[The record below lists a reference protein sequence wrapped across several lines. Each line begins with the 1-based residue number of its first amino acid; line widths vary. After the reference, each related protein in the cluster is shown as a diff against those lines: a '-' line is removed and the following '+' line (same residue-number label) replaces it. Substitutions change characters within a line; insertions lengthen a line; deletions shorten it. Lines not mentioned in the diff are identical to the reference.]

1 MAKNPFWLRGAR
13 GKFAG
18 GVVQK
23 GENGS
28 ILRQNVKPS
37 NPQTIKQMAQRV
49 AWATIS
55 KAAVKMLP
63 VIGQT
68 FEGAGSEKLNRREFF
83 KANLAELR
91 AAYLR
96 SHNGD
101 VLVGDPYF
109 PYAAPKDVDALIP
122 NRYVVSKGSLIASAY
137 TPAVKT
143 STNAEVSFLELV
155 KPTVTLTYP
164 YEPTTT
170 KITVS
175 GSDFLYAV
183 FGLKPGQQLTLC
195 GIATKNGENVQWEAN
210 VSNFNG
216 DIVRYSQ
223 FFANRLVAKTADSI
237 SDIELGITVG
247 ESSVTVTSVNGV
259 NVASVNDF
267 SDRMREA
274 LIAMIDTEKSSSSF
288 LQAIGASIIPDILY
302 GSANGVVEIIIE
314 GLQSGYSELSL
325 MNLFAGQS
333 EYSIVAAATF
343 ISQYENSK
351 WRYSDSK
358 LVLLPA
364 YTTYLEDNDE
374 SYGAKFDVA
383 LSTYV
388 IQGASGDSTLYT
400 RRGGDVNNI

>member
-1 MAKNPFWLRGAR
+1 M
-13 GKFAG
+13 
-18 GVVQK
+18 QK

-68 FEGAGSEKLNRREFF
+68 FEGAGSEKHNRREFF

-91 AAYLR
+91 TAYLR

-122 NRYVVSKGSLIASAY
+122 NRYVVSKGSLVGSIA
-137 TPAVKT
+137 TPAVAPAS
-143 STNAEVSFLELV
+143 STQISNLELV
-155 KPTVTLTYP
+155 KPATTLSYP
-164 YEPTTT
+164 FSSDTT

-175 GSDFLYAV
+175 GSDLLYAV
-183 FGLKPGQQLTLC
+183 FGIRPGQQITLC
-195 GIATKNGENVQWEAN
+195 GIATKNGEDVQWEAI
-210 VSNFNG
+210 VSTFNG

-223 FFANRLVAKTADSI
+223 FFANRIVAKTADSI
-237 SDIELGITVG
+237 SDIELGVAVG
-247 ESSVTVTSVNGV
+247 ENAVNVTSVNGV
-259 NVASVNDF
+259 AITAGNDF
-267 SDRMREA
+267 TSLITKAVLEMLDLDKTSDA
-274 LIAMIDTEKSSSSF
+274 LIETTS
-288 LQAIGASIIPDILY
+288 ASMIPDIVY
-302 GSANGVVEIIIE
+302 SNS
-314 GLQSGYSELSL
+314 QSDFKIDIAEMDGDYAMLNSMSL
-325 MNLFAGQS
+325 FPGQS
-333 EYSIVAAATF
+333 DYNIVAAATF

-351 WRYSDSK
+351 WRYSTSK